1 MASKWR
7 IFWKPIIAREDMVN
21 AITKTTIILHNFIKN
36 SEKNA
41 GNTLQF
47 KPIISI
53 RLLHWIVFYRC
64 SLLL

>member
-7 IFWKPIIAREDMVN
+7 IFRKPIIAREDMVN
-21 AITKTTIILHNFIKN
+21 AITKATIILHNFIKK

-47 KPIISI
+47 KTMLSISNF
-53 RLLHWIVFYRC
+53 RLKMMVF
-64 SLLL
+64 